1 MEIKEIIIVE
11 NFENWQIIIILLQNL
26 KKEEFLFYKNLWK

>member
-11 NFENWQIIIILLQNL
+11 NFENYQIIIILLQNL